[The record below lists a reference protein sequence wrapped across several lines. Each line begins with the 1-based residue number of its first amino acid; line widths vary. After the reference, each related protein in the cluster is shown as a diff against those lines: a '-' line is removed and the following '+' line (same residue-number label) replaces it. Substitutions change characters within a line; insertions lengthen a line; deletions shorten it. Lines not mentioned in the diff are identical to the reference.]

1 MEHVA
6 VDIPDRLDHLPS
18 HLRVSDSEIGLL
30 HCLELTELDSVG
42 VARIEDYLDQVDAL
56 TPLNLKLKTVPD
68 IDEGVS
74 PEKSQGVAAQLAG
87 NYPSNHLKTPCSPN
101 SFPTAA
107 LRLASVVWV

>member
-1 MEHVA
+1 MRFRGSSSRQTQ
-6 VDIPDRLDHLPS
+6 DDTLSRLT
-18 HLRVSDSEIGLL
+18 G
-30 HCLELTELDSVG
+30 ELDRVG
-42 VARIEDYLDQVDAL
+42 VARVEDYLDQVDAL

-74 PEKSQGVAAQLAG
+74 PEKGQGVAAQLAG